1 MRVGTYCVFG
11 ISVLRVYRFTAV
23 LPTCLSSNNL
33 AYLFTIGMKTR
44 ESSSTDRWLRVA
56 DKDLDLCRF
65 CRRLSSRCDDYIVL
79 TTKATAAAAAA
90 ATTSGRGRDD
100 GTTAFGLTLRRWRPN
115 NPSAAGQRGTAAVDD
130 YTRLHHRHRRP

>member
-1 MRVGTYCVFG
+1 M
-11 ISVLRVYRFTAV
+11 SALRVYRFTAV
-23 LPTCLSSNNL
+23 LPACLSSNNL
-33 AYLFTIGMKTR
+33 AYLFTVGMKTR
-44 ESSSTDRWLRVA
+44 ENPSTDRWLRVA
-56 DKDLDLCRF
+56 DKDLDLFRLY
-65 CRRLSSRCDDYIVL
+65 RRLSSRCDNYIVL
-79 TTKATAAAAAA
+79 TTKATATTAAA